1 MSTPISSHRHLPATQ
16 PVIPATHE
24 AAIET
29 ALHAVSPEELSQFHS
44 LFESLQSNTGPL
56 FSLNTS
62 PSFDV
67 IPPAE
72 AYESRSHEKSASY
85 SESTSQTPRHTL
97 QSKTNHFQRQYPQV
111 AEALAKKEIQTQT
124 FISNMLGTD
133 FAAGNMADFLGR
145 EMCYEDMLMHVMM
158 NIVKNE
164 EKKLTE
170 ELRRVEKNNT
180 GLQTALNERARDVG
194 GIAGGAIGG
203 FFGGVPGAAVGQ
215 EIGDR
220 LAGSAIGQTP
230 ESKQLQMQKITKMVN
245 DLSTMFS
252 LLSNTIKTNG
262 DTQKEIARK
271 ISA

>member
-1 MSTPISSHRHLPATQ
+1 MLAPIPSPHYS
-16 PVIPATHE
+16 PVIHETHE
-24 AAIET
+24 AIET

-44 LFESLQSNTGPL
+44 LFESLQSSNTGPL
-56 FSLNTS
+56 FASNTAS
-62 PSFDV
+62 SFDV

-72 AYESRSHEKSASY
+72 AYESRSAAP
-85 SESTSQTPRHTL
+85 QTPPHTL
-97 QSKTNHFQRQYPQV
+97 QSKTTNHFQRQYPQV
-111 AEALAKKEIQTQT
+111 AEALAQKEIQTKT
-124 FISNMLGTD
+124 FISNMLGND

-170 ELRRVEKNNT
+170 ELRKVEKSNT

-220 LAGSAIGQTP
+220 LIGSAVGQTP

-262 DTQKEIARK
+262 DTQREIARK